1 VITKEEAFETKSK
14 QLQEALDNREEVV
27 FAIKQTMFFKVQ

>member
-14 QLQEALDNREEVV
+14 QLQEALDKREEVV
-27 FAIKQTMFFKVQ
+27 FVKKQTMLSKVQ